1 MQKYYYELVV
11 TPRKRYDF
19 FSSLL
24 LELSGLAL
32 EEKDDSLILRSEDEL
47 DTIKWAVEEAAKKL
61 GVEIE
66 TTLEK
71 KENEDWINKYKSS
84 IKPIQIASFYIRP
97 EWEEKKENLT
107 DIIINP
113 ALAFGSGHH
122 ESTSSCIELI
132 DRLDI
137 KNKTV
142 LDVGCGSGILGICA
156 SKKGAVVDI
165 CDTDELAVKSAK
177 ENFVLNKAR
186 FDTSWVGSANMTKK
200 TYDLVIANIIAD
212 IILMINKDLK
222 KAVSNSG
229 YLILSGIID
238 KYFDKIKEKFA
249 DFELVQDI
257 HKGDWHTVLLK
268 KI

>member
-1 MQKYYYELVV
+1 MQKYYYELIV
-11 TPRKRYDF
+11 TPSQRVDF

-24 LELSGLAL
+24 LELSGMAI
-32 EEKDDSLILRSEDEL
+32 EEKDGSLILRSEEEL
-47 DTIKWAVEEAAKKL
+47 DTIKWAVEEASKKL
-61 GVEIE
+61 SVELK

-71 KENEDWINKYKSS
+71 KENVDWISKYKSS
-84 IKPIQIASFYIRP
+84 VKPIQVASFYIHP
-97 EWEEKKENLT
+97 EWEEKKQNLT

-122 ESTSSCIELI
+122 ESTSSCIELLDTI
-132 DRLDI
+132 DI

-165 CDTDELAVKSAK
+165 CDTDDLAILSAK
-177 ENFVLNKAR
+177 ENFSLNNTNYKN
-186 FDTSWVGSANMTKK
+186 FWVGSANLAQQ

-222 KAVSNSG
+222 KAVSDSG

-238 KYFDKIKEKFA
+238 KYFDKIKEKFS

-257 HKGDWHTVLLK
+257 HKGEWHTVLLK
-268 KI
+268 KT